1 MVPKTTNRTAGSMSF
16 VNLQKRKLDFE
27 KGKTGGK
34 KKCVRKVNTRKFMSY
49 SEAMSKNKLYYH
61 MCPDGII
68 VGFAAKGKPD
78 GPVGY
83 MGGAVKAILK
93 GLSEDDSKWKSLVD
107 SSKISSALPVQDKMT
122 MSAKVFTYAQG
133 TKTMEVRGLVHV
145 YNDVLMNDEENG
157 NAWCTNLVNVLNA
170 NFNLNLAFGGNAAYF
185 GSPAPVSLDK
195 YFLSEDVATLAW
207 NAYKEDIRDGSF
219 FGDVDLVNKY
229 FKYVPDVEVLFRNMY
244 GI

>member
-1 MVPKTTNRTAGSMSF
+1 MVPKTTNRTAGNTPY

-27 KGKTGGK
+27 NGNIAND
-34 KKCVRKVNTRKFMSY
+34 KKCVRKVSSRKFMSY

-93 GLSEDDSKWKSLVD
+93 GLSEDDSQWKSLVE
-107 SSKISSALPVQDKMT
+107 SAKISSALPIRDKMT
-122 MSAKVFTYAQG
+122 MVAKTFTYAGG

-145 YNDVLMNDEENG
+145 YSDINMNNEENG

-170 NFNLNLAFGGNAAYF
+170 NFDLNLAFGGNAAYF
-185 GSPAPVSLDK
+185 GSQAPTSLDE

-207 NAYKEDIRDGSF
+207 NAYEENIRDGSF
-219 FGDVDLVNKY
+219 FADVNLVTKY